1 MCAWRVYREVHE
13 IVVGEGMALGSVGL
27 AIGLA
32 VSTAAMRPLAGLLHG
47 VPPTDVVTFSGVSVI
62 LVAVAF
68 LAILSRRGARRG
80 VDSMIGL
87 RYD

>member
-13 IVVGEGMALGSVGL
+13 IVVGEGLALVGVGL

-47 VPPTDVVTFSGVSVI
+47 VPPTERGNLWWGVGD
-62 LVAVAF
+62 
-68 LAILSRRGARRG
+68 SRGSRVPCESHPGAARGEGWIR
-80 VDSMIGL
+80 
-87 RYD
+87 